1 MVRCGR
7 ETSTSLRKTIKVM
20 TSKSCPICSGL
31 ETDVLGRKNQYT
43 ILRCKCCLHW
53 WAQGVSELGST
64 DLESFKQQY
73 CNYDEETATRE
84 YSKLANGEQPGNH
97 VHKTNLLLRE
107 ILRELK
113 WAGQFHLDVGC
124 GSGYLL
130 GQSKQAELSVQGV
143 EPGPWGR
150 KASERWSIPVENNFL
165 RSNHFDRPFDLV
177 TATDVIEHQADP
189 VKFLNVLKSNTS
201 DTGLIVIS
209 FPYTASF
216 NARVLGT
223 RWHMVFPPTHCQFFS
238 RQSAAKLAKRCGLQ
252 IDARRQHNT
261 GGFPIL
267 SRSRLFTRLYSRA
280 LDALNWGDQ
289 LLIALKRAT

>member
-1 MVRCGR
+1 
-7 ETSTSLRKTIKVM
+7 M

-31 ETDVLGRKNQYT
+31 ETDMLGRKNQHT
-43 ILRCKCCLHW
+43 ILRCKSCRHW
-53 WAQGVSELGST
+53 WAQGVSELEAA

-73 CNYDEETATRE
+73 CNYDEETAARE

-107 ILRELK
+107 ILKELK
-113 WAGQFHLDVGC
+113 WTGHSHLDVGC

-130 GQSKQAELSVQGV
+130 GQSKQAGLSVQGI

-150 KASERWSIPVENNFL
+150 EASERWSIPVESNFL
-165 RSNHFDRPFDLV
+165 RANHFDHPFDLV

-189 VKFLNVLKSNTS
+189 VTFLNILKSNTS

-209 FPYTASF
+209 FPYTESF

-223 RWHMVFPPTHCQFFS
+223 RWSMVAPPTHCQFFS
-238 RQSAAKLAKRCGLQ
+238 HQSAAKLAERCGLR
-252 IDARRQHNT
+252 IAARRQYNA

-267 SRSRLFTRLYSRA
+267 SRSQLFTRYYSRI
-280 LDALNWGDQ
+280 LDTLNWGDQ

>member
-1 MVRCGR
+1 
-7 ETSTSLRKTIKVM
+7 M

-31 ETDVLGRKNQYT
+31 ETETLGRKNQHA
-43 ILRCKCCLHW
+43 IIRCKNCWHW
-53 WAQGVSELGST
+53 WAQGVSELGSA
-64 DLESFKQQY
+64 DLESFKKQY
-73 CNYDEETATRE
+73 CNYDEETAARE

-107 ILRELK
+107 ILGDLK
-113 WAGQFHLDVGC
+113 WTGQSHLDVGC

-130 GQSKQAELSVQGV
+130 GQSKQAGLSVQGI

-150 KASERWSIPVENNFL
+150 KASERWSIPVESNFL
-165 RSNHFDRPFDLV
+165 RANHFDRPFDLV

-209 FPYTASF
+209 FPYTRSF

-238 RQSAAKLAKRCGLQ
+238 EQSAAELANRCGLK
-252 IDARRQHNT
+252 IVAKRQHNT

-267 SRSRLFTRLYSRA
+267 SRSRIFQVAYNTL
-280 LDALNWGDQ
+280 LDLLTFGDQ
-289 LLIALKRAT
+289 LVLALSKKAIHYA